1 MIILNSVTNITNN
14 LSIALFE
21 ISVSFL
27 FQVRHSVNYRI
38 KSCDPEAKGYGD
50 HGGRHQAS
58 LLPVLRRDAN
68 GSVFVW
74 IPKRFHVQWGKEW
87 RGCRCRNGNGLMRTL
102 KSVKYSQ
109 QNNVYSPRIIVKWQV
124 VKSFAFFTKFLLYLS
139 QRADF
144 VFPPPHIGLKSC
156 VQNLSQQHLFKYTK
170 SMVYKAQYSLIDQRV
185 RPRRDLVIKGF
196 SQLPFLLFKLLRSKV

>member
-1 MIILNSVTNITNN
+1 MIILKSEPYN

-21 ISVSFL
+21 VSVSFL

-50 HGGRHQAS
+50 HSGRHQAS

-87 RGCRCRNGNGLMRTL
+87 GRCRCRNGNGLMRTL

-124 VKSFAFFTKFLLYLS
+124 VKSFAFFTKFLLYLA

-144 VFPPPHIGLKSC
+144 VFPPHIGLKSC

-170 SMVYKAQYSLIDQRV
+170 YMVNKAQNSLNWSKGSPKMR
-185 RPRRDLVIKGF
+185 LV
-196 SQLPFLLFKLLRSKV
+196 PW